1 MFALFERYLPVLI
14 EPVIGLGLGIEGI
27 AEVAGAGAG
36 HPVHGAV
43 GQGKVV
49 DQLLVATLV
58 VLLHNAE
65 VSHRC
70 GYGSSNMQGLAIS
83 NLSSSPL

>member
-1 MFALFERYLPVLI
+1 MAYSKLRGAKKRKNKEEEI
-14 EPVIGLGLGIEGI
+14 SKI
-27 AEVAGAGAG
+27 AEQDAFQE
-36 HPVHGAV
+36 
-43 GQGKVV
+43 QGKKVV